1 MGANVIIG
9 VRFPSEDRD
18 LLRQVCKFRGE
29 DMSGFIR
36 RAVKRELAELSYYTK
51 ETKKALGVKVEA

>member
-1 MGANVIIG
+1 
-9 VRFPSEDRD
+9 
-18 LLRQVCKFRGE
+18 
-29 DMSGFIR
+29 MSGFIR